1 MRKHIANMIT
11 IVRILLSFVLLTIRP
26 LSVSFHIV
34 YFLCGCSD
42 VLDGILARR
51 LQIRSKLGAVLDS
64 IADLVFMIIVL
75 VCLLPV
81 LIEILPYLVWIGIV
95 VVALI
100 KTASYVI
107 GFLKFRKW
115 VSYHTVANKA
125 VGGMLFL
132 IVFLLTFV
140 RIDVLSILMLVVSGY
155 AAVEELII
163 NIKISSY
170 NPDITSFM
178 RL

>member
-1 MRKHIANMIT
+1 MRKHIANVIT
-11 IVRILLSFVLLTIRP
+11 IVRILLSFVLLTISP
-26 LSVSFHIV
+26 LSATFYIV

-81 LIEILPYLVWIGIV
+81 LIEILPYWVWIGIA

-100 KTASYVI
+100 KIASYVI
-107 GFLKFRKW
+107 GFFKFRKW
-115 VSYHTVANKA
+115 VSYHTFANKA
-125 VGGMLFL
+125 AGGMLFL
-132 IVFLLTFV
+132 SVFLLTFV
-140 RIDVLSILMLVVSGY
+140 RIDVLSILMLIVSGY

-163 NIKISSY
+163 NMKISY
-170 NPDITSFM
+170 YHPDITSFM